1 MTGTGRS
8 CGEYVVARG
17 LSATQVKARADALA
31 AHSGGRGRRKIVRYQ
46 CSDVAPEVVASGAP
60 RWTVPE
66 RPRTPRKPP
75 PFYHDRRRSLS
86 PVKITRASAPASR
99 WPIEVVRELCSADV
113 DGARQ
118 SLALRG
124 VGRLNDPRHGT
135 RSKTGEKPTNPAGA
149 TDPNRSMTR
158 IRLDLGG
165 GLRGE
170 IVVAP
175 RRARVQWT
183 RLGSARASRTRKLT
197 FAHRAS
203 LPDGICRAVERW
215 TRHA

>member
-1 MTGTGRS
+1 LPPGRPDGRS
-8 CGEYVVARG
+8 RRG
-17 LSATQVKARADALA
+17 LGHPGSRPLFITTGVVLCHPSKLPELRRLRAD
-31 AHSGGRGRRKIVRYQ
+31 G
-46 CSDVAPEVVASGAP
+46 
-60 RWTVPE
+60 
-66 RPRTPRKPP
+66 
-75 PFYHDRRRSLS
+75 
-86 PVKITRASAPASR
+86 
-99 WPIEVVRELCSADV
+99 PIEVVRELCSADV

-203 LPDGICRAVERW
+203 MLDGICRAVERW
-215 TRHA
+215 TRHARIAAGDEPFADKGRCRDRAGRRVPHEAISQLFE